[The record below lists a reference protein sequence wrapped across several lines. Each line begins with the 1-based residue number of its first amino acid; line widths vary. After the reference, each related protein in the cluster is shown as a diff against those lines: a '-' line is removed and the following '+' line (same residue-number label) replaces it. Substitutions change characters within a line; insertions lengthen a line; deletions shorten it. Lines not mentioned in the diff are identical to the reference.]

1 MAWKLEGTYFENC
14 SCDVLCPCGASSLV
28 LPADKERCQV
38 LLAFHVERGNVDGVD
53 VSDRTVVLIADTPA
67 QMTDGNWRL
76 GVILDDGA
84 SDEQAQALGGVF
96 GGGQGGPPA
105 MLLPLIG
112 EMLGLESAP
121 ITYADDAFTHRL
133 KVGDDIELVVE
144 DFVPEG
150 QSEPSR
156 LVGVFHP
163 ANSTLTVARATKSKI
178 KAFGMTFDNEG
189 KNGHSAPFSWAA

>member
-14 SCDVLCPCGASSLV
+14 SCDVLCPCGASSMV

-38 LLAFHVERGNVDGVD
+38 LLAFHVEQGNVDGVD
-53 VSDRTVVLIADTPA
+53 VSDRTVILVADTPA

-96 GGGQGGPPA
+96 GGEQGGPPA

-112 EMLGLESAP
+112 EMLGMERAP
-121 ITYADDAFTHRL
+121 IEYADDGFRHRL
-133 KVGDDIELVVE
+133 KVGDDIELEVE

-163 ANSTLTVARATKSKI
+163 ANSTLTVARATKSRI

-189 KNGHSAPFSWAA
+189 KNGHSAPFSWAP